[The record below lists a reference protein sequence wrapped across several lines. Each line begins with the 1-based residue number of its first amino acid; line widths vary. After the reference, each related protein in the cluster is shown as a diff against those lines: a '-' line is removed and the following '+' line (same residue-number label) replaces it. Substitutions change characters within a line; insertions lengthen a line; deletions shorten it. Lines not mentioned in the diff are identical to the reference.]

1 MKGRLIMG
9 KNAVKELIKKD
20 KKRIIEIYLEKGDPL
35 AKEWNHL
42 PLRFV
47 SKQELTKKLQTDS
60 HQGVAA
66 LVHEPPSIAIETLFK
81 KDQALVLMLDS
92 IMDPQN
98 FGSLLRA
105 AECFGVDAVIWSKNR
120 GVDITPVVSKASV
133 GATELVP
140 LIRVSNLAETIK
152 KFKEHDF
159 WAVTAEVGEGT
170 TSLYTFEFPKKTILI
185 MGSEGKGVQPIVSKQ
200 ADFKVFIPMQGQID
214 SLNVSQATAIFLFQ
228 YKNSSLNV

>member
-1 MKGRLIMG
+1 MKGRFIMG
-9 KNAVKELIKKD
+9 KNAIKELFKKD

-35 AKEWNHL
+35 VQEWSGM
-42 PLRFV
+42 PLRFT
-47 SKQELTKKLQTDS
+47 SKHELTKILQSDS

-66 LVHEPPSIAIETLFK
+66 LVHEPPSCDLASLFHRLEK
-81 KDQALVLMLDS
+81 KDKALVLMLDS

-98 FGSLLRA
+98 FGSLLRS
-105 AECFGVDAVIWSKNR
+105 AECFGVDAVVWSKNR

-140 LIRVSNLAETIK
+140 LIRVSNLAETVK

-159 WAVTAEVGEGT
+159 WAVTAEVGEEAQ
-170 TSLYTFEFPKKTILI
+170 SLYTFEFPKKTLLI

-200 ADFKVFIPMQGQID
+200 ADFKVLIPMQGQID
-214 SLNVSQATAIFLFQ
+214 SLNVSQATAVFLCF
-228 YKNSSLNV
+228 YHK